1 MSKPPKVK
9 LIPRNI
15 AALRRVGAPTPTPR
29 TVAGNPVSTRLE
41 SGVGNCYPGLEC
53 DLRNL
58 ERRFFPF
65 LEVDVDDSGNSSRI
79 GVAGVDL
86 PAARAASQA
95 GNLAA
100 ADLARYAR
108 LAQDI
113 AAGRAWRVARLSGVF
128 GPFGQLTLD
137 VATLPSLSA
146 GQGPRPRD
154 AWTAV
159 RLLGEGRPVVLN
171 LRGPGN
177 AAMQLQGNR
186 NRYLDDNG
194 ALAGIFLPGELT
206 QSLCSPW
213 THDFR
218 DCGCFYWAS
227 NHPDI
232 AQPPLPTPATNEP
245 RWNLAVPWERQKRT
259 IEADPPDPASER
271 DPTRIEMQYLEINA
285 TWQALNFVV
294 GRREIVGPFSMRP
307 VSGNPLASGAELERV
322 LRYAAGVE
330 LTVAQE
336 YLTAAYSLRLP
347 AGLAQPLADDIRVSH
362 AELMRIAIGE
372 MRHLRAVNEVL
383 RALLPAGAAFTPAL
397 RPASRLPGTQ
407 PSSFDPATFR
417 AATRQAIQNFIDIE
431 APSVSVD
438 SVYARILAT
447 LERDGPHDA
456 EQSVRTIMAEGE
468 DHFEAFRAIQ
478 IWLSAHQEQ
487 QYLRST
493 RNTPPPPGDSD
504 HQELQRRYRAILEQL
519 HRGYTF
525 GNPGGAPDI
534 NSARMDMVGPL
545 DAAAQSI
552 AQRGFLVVFDPLT
565 DPRFAPIDPP

>member
-1 MSKPPKVK
+1 MSKTPKVK

-15 AALRRVGAPTPTPR
+15 AALRRSSTPR
-29 TVAGNPVSTRLE
+29 MVAGNPVSTRLE
-41 SGVGNCYPGLEC
+41 SGVGNCFPGLEC

-65 LEVDVDDSGNSSRI
+65 LEVNIDDNRI
-79 GVAGVDL
+79 SVVGIDL
-86 PAARAASQA
+86 TGARAASQV
-95 GNLAA
+95 GNLPA
-100 ADLARYAR
+100 ADLALYTR

-113 AAGRAWRVARLSGVF
+113 GAGRAWRIAQLAGLF
-128 GPFGQLTLD
+128 GKLGQLTLD
-137 VATLPSLSA
+137 IATLQAPST
-146 GQGPRPRD
+146 GQGRRPPD

-159 RLLGEGRPVVLN
+159 RMLREGSLVVLN
-171 LRGPGN
+171 LRGPGS
-177 AAMQLQGNR
+177 ASMQLEGNR
-186 NRYLDDNG
+186 SRYLDDNG

-232 AQPPLPTPATNEP
+232 AQPPLPMPTTNEP
-245 RWNLAVPWERQKRT
+245 RWNMAVPWERQDRT
-259 IEADPPDPASER
+259 IGTDPPVPASTQDPA
-271 DPTRIEMQYLEINA
+271 PVEMRHLEIN
-285 TWQALNFVV
+285 TGWQALNFVV
-294 GRREIVGPFSMRP
+294 GRREVVGPFIVRP
-307 VSGNPLASGAELERV
+307 VTDNPLGSGAELERF

-336 YLTAAYSLRLP
+336 YLTAAYSLQLP
-347 AGLAQPLADDIRVSH
+347 EGPTQPLADDIRASH

-397 RPASRLPGTQ
+397 RPASRLPGKQ
-407 PSSFDPATFR
+407 PGTFDPATFR
-417 AATRQAIQNFIDIE
+417 AATKQAIQNFIDIE

-438 SVYARILAT
+438 GVYARILAT
-447 LERDGPHDA
+447 LERDGPHEA

-468 DHFEAFRAIQ
+468 DHFETFRAMQ
-478 IWLSAHQEQ
+478 VWLSAHRESE
-487 QYLRST
+487 YLRST
-493 RNTPPPPGDSD
+493 AGTAPPPDDPD
-504 HQELQRRYRAILEQL
+504 HQEVQTIYRGILEQL

-534 NSARMDMVGPL
+534 NGARMDMVGRL
-545 DAAAQSI
+545 DAAAQKI

-565 DPRFAPIDPP
+565 DPRFVPIDPP

>member
-1 MSKPPKVK
+1 MSKTPKVK

-15 AALRRVGAPTPTPR
+15 AALRRSSTPR
-29 TVAGNPVSTRLE
+29 MVAGNPVSTRLE
-41 SGVGNCYPGLEC
+41 SGVGNCFPGLEC

-65 LEVDVDDSGNSSRI
+65 LEVNIDDNRI
-79 GVAGVDL
+79 SVVSVDL
-86 PAARAASQA
+86 TGARAASQA
-95 GNLAA
+95 GNLSA
-100 ADLARYAR
+100 ADLALYTR

-113 AAGRAWRVARLSGVF
+113 GAGRAWRIAQLAGLF
-128 GPFGQLTLD
+128 GKLGQLTLD
-137 VATLPSLSA
+137 IATLQAPST
-146 GQGPRPRD
+146 GQGRRPPD

-159 RLLGEGRPVVLN
+159 RMLREGSLVVLN
-171 LRGPGN
+171 LRGPGS
-177 AAMQLQGNR
+177 ASIQLEGNR

-232 AQPPLPTPATNEP
+232 AQPPLPMPTTNEP
-245 RWNLAVPWERQKRT
+245 RWNMAVPWERQDRT
-259 IEADPPDPASER
+259 IGTDPPAPASTQ
-271 DPTRIEMQYLEINA
+271 DPTSVEMRHLEIN
-285 TWQALNFVV
+285 TGWQALNFVV
-294 GRREIVGPFSMRP
+294 GRREVVGPFIVRP
-307 VSGNPLASGAELERV
+307 VTDNPLGSGAELERF

-336 YLTAAYSLRLP
+336 YLTAAYSLQLP
-347 AGLAQPLADDIRVSH
+347 EGPTQPLADDIRASH

-397 RPASRLPGTQ
+397 RPASRLPGKQ
-407 PSSFDPATFR
+407 PGTFDPATFR
-417 AATRQAIQNFIDIE
+417 AATKQAIQNFIDVE

-447 LERDGPHDA
+447 LERDGPHEA

-468 DHFEAFRAIQ
+468 DHFETFRAMQ
-478 IWLSAHQEQ
+478 VWLSAHQESE
-487 QYLRST
+487 YLRSVAGT
-493 RNTPPPPGDSD
+493 APPPDDPD
-504 HQELQRRYRAILEQL
+504 HEDFQTIYRAILEQL

-534 NSARMDMVGPL
+534 NGARMDMVGRL
-545 DAAAQSI
+545 DAAAQKI

-565 DPRFAPIDPP
+565 DPRFVPIEPP

>member
-1 MSKPPKVK
+1 MSKMPKVK
-9 LIPRNI
+9 LIPRNV
-15 AALRRVGAPTPTPR
+15 AALRRATPAGQGGLA
-29 TVAGNPVSTRLE
+29 AGNPVSTRLE
-41 SGVGNCYPGLEC
+41 SGVGNCFPGLEC

-65 LEVDVDDSGNSSRI
+65 LEVNIDDNSIS
-79 GVAGVDL
+79 VASVDL
-86 PAARAASQA
+86 TGARAAAQA
-95 GNLAA
+95 GSLSSATLASYQRLSTDITA
-100 ADLARYAR
+100 RRNWRVTRLSGTFGVLGALA
-108 LAQDI
+108 LDI
-113 AAGRAWRVARLSGVF
+113 AALNA
-128 GPFGQLTLD
+128 P
-137 VATLPSLSA
+137 SA
-146 GQGPRPRD
+146 GPGRRPPD
-154 AWTAV
+154 AWTAI
-159 RLLGEGRPVVLN
+159 RMLTEGTAVVLN
-171 LRGPGN
+171 LRGPGS
-177 AAMQLQGNR
+177 ASMQLQGNR

-194 ALAGIFLPGELT
+194 ALSGIFLPGELT

-218 DCGCFYWAS
+218 DCGCYYWAS

-232 AQPPLPTPATNEP
+232 AQPPLPTPTTNEP
-245 RWNLAVPWERQKRT
+245 RWNLSVPWERQDRT
-259 IEADPPDPASER
+259 IGSNPPPAATADG
-271 DPTRIEMQYLEINA
+271 TGLVEMAHLEINT

-294 GRREIVGPFSMRP
+294 GRREVVGPFVVRP
-307 VSGNPLASGAELERV
+307 IADNPLGSAAELEQF

-347 AGLAQPLADDIRVSH
+347 AGLTNPLADDIRVSH

-383 RALLPAGAAFTPAL
+383 RALLPSGAAFTPAL
-397 RPASRLPGTQ
+397 RPASRLPGKLPGT
-407 PSSFDPATFR
+407 FDPATFI

-447 LERDGPHDA
+447 LERDGPHEA

-468 DHFEAFRAIQ
+468 DHFEAFRSIQ
-478 IWLSAHQEQ
+478 VWLSAHQES

-493 RNTPPPPGDSD
+493 SNTAPPPTDPD
-504 HQELQRRYRAILEQL
+504 HQDLQTVYRGILEQL
-519 HRGYTF
+519 DSGYRA

-534 NSARMDMVGPL
+534 NSARMDMVGVL
-545 DAAAQSI
+545 DAAAQKI
-552 AQRGFLVVFDPLT
+552 AQRGFLVIFDPVT

>member
-1 MSKPPKVK
+1 MSKSPKVK
-9 LIPRNI
+9 LIPRNV
-15 AALRRVGAPTPTPR
+15 AALRRVGTPAPAPR
-29 TVAGNPVSTRLE
+29 VVTGNPVSTRLE
-41 SGVGNCYPGLEC
+41 SGVGNCFPGLEC

-65 LEVDVDDSGNSSRI
+65 LEVDIDDNRISVASVDR
-79 GVAGVDL
+79 AGT
-86 PAARAASQA
+86 RAASQV
-95 GNLAA
+95 GNLSA
-100 ADLARYAR
+100 ADLALYTR

-113 AAGRAWRVARLSGVF
+113 GAGRAWRVARLTGLF
-128 GPFGQLTLD
+128 GPLGQLALD
-137 VATLPSLSA
+137 IATLQPPSS
-146 GQGPRPRD
+146 GQDRSPPD
-154 AWTAV
+154 AWTAI
-159 RLLGEGRPVVLN
+159 RMLREGSLVVLN

-177 AAMQLQGNR
+177 ASIQLQGNR

-194 ALAGIFLPGELT
+194 ALAGIFVPGELT

-232 AQPPLPTPATNEP
+232 AQPPLPTPAPTET
-245 RWNLAVPWERQKRT
+245 RWNLAVPWERQDRS
-259 IEADPPDPASER
+259 IGADPPDPASER
-271 DPTRIEMQYLEINA
+271 DPGQIELRHLEINA
-285 TWQALNFVV
+285 AWQALNFVV
-294 GRREIVGPFSMRP
+294 GRREMVGPFSLRP
-307 VSGNPLASGAELERV
+307 VSDDPLASGAELERF

-347 AGLAQPLADDIRVSH
+347 TGLPQLFADDIRVAH

-372 MRHLRAVNEVL
+372 MRHLRAVNDVL
-383 RALLPAGAAFTPAL
+383 RTLLPPGTAFTPAL
-397 RPASRLPGTQ
+397 RPASRLPGKQ
-407 PSSFDPATFR
+407 PGTFDPASFT

-478 IWLSAHQEQ
+478 VWLGAHQEQ

-493 RNTPPPPGDSD
+493 AGTAPPPGDPD
-504 HQELQRRYRAILEQL
+504 HQQLQTRYRAILEQL
-519 HRGYTF
+519 HRGYTS

-534 NSARMDMVGPL
+534 NGARMDMVGPL
-545 DAAAQSI
+545 HAVAEKI
-552 AQRGFLVVFDPLT
+552 AQRGFLVIFDPLT
-565 DPRFAPIDPP
+565 DPRFTPIDPP

>member
-1 MSKPPKVK
+1 MSKTPKVK

-15 AALRRVGAPTPTPR
+15 AALRRSSTPR
-29 TVAGNPVSTRLE
+29 MVAGNPVSTRLE
-41 SGVGNCYPGLEC
+41 SGVGNCFPGLEC

-65 LEVDVDDSGNSSRI
+65 LEVNIDDNRI
-79 GVAGVDL
+79 SVVSVDL
-86 PAARAASQA
+86 TGARAASQA
-95 GNLAA
+95 GNLSA
-100 ADLARYAR
+100 ADLALYTR

-113 AAGRAWRVARLSGVF
+113 GAGRAWRIAQLAGLF
-128 GPFGQLTLD
+128 GKLGQLTLD
-137 VATLPSLSA
+137 IATLQAPST
-146 GQGPRPRD
+146 GQGRRPPD

-159 RLLGEGRPVVLN
+159 RMLREGSLVVLN
-171 LRGPGN
+171 LRGPGS
-177 AAMQLQGNR
+177 ASMQLEGNR
-186 NRYLDDNG
+186 SRYLDDNG

-232 AQPPLPTPATNEP
+232 AQPPLPMPTTNEP
-245 RWNLAVPWERQKRT
+245 RWNMAVPWERQDRT
-259 IEADPPDPASER
+259 IGTDPPAPASTQ
-271 DPTRIEMQYLEINA
+271 DPTSVEMRHLEIN
-285 TWQALNFVV
+285 TGWQALNFVV
-294 GRREIVGPFSMRP
+294 GRREVVGPFIVRP
-307 VSGNPLASGAELERV
+307 VTDNPLGSGAELERF

-336 YLTAAYSLRLP
+336 YLTAAYSLQLP
-347 AGLAQPLADDIRVSH
+347 EGPTQPLADDIRASH

-397 RPASRLPGTQ
+397 RPASRLPGKQ
-407 PSSFDPATFR
+407 PGTFDPATFR
-417 AATRQAIQNFIDIE
+417 AATKQAIQNFIDVE

-447 LERDGPHDA
+447 LERDGPHEA

-468 DHFEAFRAIQ
+468 DHFETFRAMQ
-478 IWLSAHQEQ
+478 VWLSAHQESE
-487 QYLRST
+487 YLRSVAGT
-493 RNTPPPPGDSD
+493 APPPDDPD
-504 HQELQRRYRAILEQL
+504 HQEVQTIYRAILEQL

-534 NSARMDMVGPL
+534 NGARMDMVGRL
-545 DAAAQSI
+545 DAAAQKI

-565 DPRFAPIDPP
+565 DPRFVPIDPP

>member
-1 MSKPPKVK
+1 MSKAPKLK

-15 AALRRVGAPTPTPR
+15 AALRRGRAPGL
-29 TVAGNPVSTRLE
+29 VAGNPVSTRLE
-41 SGVGNCYPGLEC
+41 SGVGNCFPGLEC

-65 LEVDVDDSGNSSRI
+65 IEVNIDDNSI
-79 GVAGVDL
+79 GIASVDL
-86 PAARAASQA
+86 AGARAAAQA
-95 GNLAA
+95 GSLSA
-100 ADLARYAR
+100 ADLALYTR
-108 LAQDI
+108 LAQQID
-113 AAGRAWRVARLSGVF
+113 AGRAWRVARLSGLF
-128 GPFGQLTLD
+128 GTLGQLTLD
-137 VATLPSLSA
+137 IATLQPPST
-146 GQGPRPRD
+146 GQGRRPPD

-159 RLLGEGRPVVLN
+159 RMLTEGSLVVLN
-171 LRGPGN
+171 LHGPGN

-245 RWNLAVPWERQKRT
+245 RWNMAVPWERQDRT
-259 IEADPPDPASER
+259 IGADPPAPASAQN
-271 DPTRIEMQYLEINA
+271 PAAIEMRHREIN
-285 TWQALNFVV
+285 TGWQALNFVV
-294 GRREIVGPFSMRP
+294 GRREIVGPFSVRP
-307 VSGNPLASGAELERV
+307 VAENPLGAGAELERF

-336 YLTAAYSLRLP
+336 YLTAAYSLRPP
-347 AGLAQPLADDIRVSH
+347 AGLPQPLADDIRASH

-383 RALLPAGAAFTPAL
+383 RTLLPPGAAFVPAL
-397 RPASRLPGTQ
+397 RPASRLPGKQ
-407 PSSFDPATFR
+407 PGTFDPASFTT
-417 AATRQAIQNFIDIE
+417 ATRQAIQNFIDIE

-478 IWLSAHQEQ
+478 VWLSAHQEQ

-493 RNTPPPPGDSD
+493 SNTAPPAGDPD
-504 HQELQRRYRAILEQL
+504 HGELQARYRAILEQL
-519 HRGYTF
+519 HRGYSF

-534 NSARMDMVGPL
+534 NGARMDMVGPL

-552 AQRGFLVVFDPLT
+552 AQRGFLVIFDPIA

>member
-1 MSKPPKVK
+1 MSKTPKVK

-15 AALRRVGAPTPTPR
+15 AALRRGGTPAPAPR
-29 TVAGNPVSTRLE
+29 MIAGNPVSTRLE
-41 SGVGNCYPGLEC
+41 SGVGNCFPGLEC

-65 LEVDVDDSGNSSRI
+65 LEVNIDDNRISIASVDR
-79 GVAGVDL
+79 A
-86 PAARAASQA
+86 AARAASQA
-95 GNLAA
+95 GNLSA
-100 ADLARYAR
+100 ADLALYTR

-128 GPFGQLTLD
+128 GTLGQLTLD
-137 VATLPSLSA
+137 IATLQPPSA
-146 GQGPRPRD
+146 GQDRRPPD

-159 RLLGEGRPVVLN
+159 RMLREGSLVVLN
-171 LRGPGN
+171 LRGPSN

-232 AQPPLPTPATNEP
+232 SLPPLPTPTTNEP
-245 RWNLAVPWERQKRT
+245 RWNLAVGWERQDRSMGV
-259 IEADPPDPASER
+259 DPPDPATPDPR
-271 DPTRIEMQYLEINA
+271 DLVELEHREINGA
-285 TWQALNFVV
+285 WQALNFVV
-294 GRREIVGPFSMRP
+294 GRREIVGPFSVRP
-307 VSGNPLASGAELERV
+307 VADNPLAAGAELERF

-347 AGLAQPLADDIRVSH
+347 AGLRQPLADDIRVAH

-372 MRHLRAVNEVL
+372 MRHLRAVNDVL
-383 RALLPAGAAFTPAL
+383 RTLLPPGAAFTPAL
-397 RPASRLPGTQ
+397 RAASRLPGKLPGT
-407 PSSFDPATFR
+407 FDPASFT

-438 SVYARILAT
+438 SVYARILTT

-478 IWLSAHQEQ
+478 VWLGAHQEQ

-493 RNTPPPPGDSD
+493 NNTAPPSGDPG
-504 HQELQRRYRAILEQL
+504 HQELQTRYRAILEQL
-519 HRGYTF
+519 HRGYTS
-525 GNPGGAPDI
+525 GNPGGARDI
-534 NSARMDMVGPL
+534 NGARMDMVGPL
-545 DAAAQSI
+545 HAAAESI
-552 AQRGFLVVFDPLT
+552 AQRGFLVIFDPLT